1 MKAKEIINWVVYF
14 VCLLAVVFVINTF
27 VVQRTMVSGDS
38 MYPYLH
44 NKDQLMMDKLSY
56 RIHDPERFDIVV
68 FPVVRD
74 GKEEYYIKRVIGLP
88 GETVQIIDGYVYING
103 EKLDENYG
111 AEVMND
117 AGRAAEPITL
127 GDDEYFVLGD
137 NRNRSDD
144 SRYENVENLKREKIV
159 GRAWVRIWPLDR
171 ICVVRHR
178 CHFVW
183 HFFKYERNDQSD
195 FLDRICVHE
204 QVAKRIVN
212 VRFTAEKHSPAKI

>member
-1 MKAKEIINWVVYF
+1 MLDNKEEKKSTGRSLIGWLLYLLVIIG
-14 VCLLAVVFVINTF
+14 LAYPIVTF
-27 VVQRTMVSGDS
+27 VGQRTKVSGPS
-38 MYPYLH
+38 MQNTLH
-44 NKDQLMMDKLSY
+44 NGDNLIVDKLSY
-56 RIHDPERFDIVV
+56 RFHDPERFDIVV

-137 NRNRSDD
+137 NRNDSTD
-144 SRYENVENLKREKIV
+144 SRDPDVGVLKKSDLM
-159 GRAWVRIWPLDR
+159 GRAWLRIYPFNKFGLL
-171 ICVVRHR
+171 RH
-178 CHFVW
+178 
-183 HFFKYERNDQSD
+183 K
-195 FLDRICVHE
+195 
-204 QVAKRIVN
+204 
-212 VRFTAEKHSPAKI
+212 

>member
-1 MKAKEIINWVVYF
+1 MDEKQDQIKEIEQEEENSVETETVAEETEKKKTKLQKIRGALLELIVYVAIVVIC
-14 VCLLAVVFVINTF
+14 VMVVPRYVI
-27 VVQRTMVSGDS
+27 QRTIVDGTS
-38 MYPYLH
+38 MESTLQDED
-44 NKDQLMMDKLSY
+44 NLLVDKLSY
-56 RIHDPERFDIVV
+56 HFSDPKRFDIIV
-68 FPVVRD
+68 FYPYGRENED
-74 GKEEYYIKRVIGLP
+74 YYIKRVIGLP

-159 GRAWVRIWPLDR
+159 GRAWVRIWPFDR
-171 ICVVRHR
+171 ICVVRH
-178 CHFVW
+178 
-183 HFFKYERNDQSD
+183 Q
-195 FLDRICVHE
+195 
-204 QVAKRIVN
+204 
-212 VRFTAEKHSPAKI
+212 

>member
-1 MKAKEIINWVVYF
+1 
-14 VCLLAVVFVINTF
+14 
-27 VVQRTMVSGDS
+27 

-111 AEVMND
+111 EEVMND

-178 CHFVW
+178 
-183 HFFKYERNDQSD
+183 
-195 FLDRICVHE
+195 
-204 QVAKRIVN
+204 
-212 VRFTAEKHSPAKI
+212 

>member
-1 MKAKEIINWVVYF
+1 MLGDNRNASEDSRFPDVGNVRRKEIIGRAGYASGHLNGRDLCRKGVFDESKEIINWVVYF

-56 RIHDPERFDIVV
+56 RFHDPERFDIVV

-88 GETVQIIDGYVYING
+88 GETVQILDGYVYING

-171 ICVVRHR
+171 ICVVRH
-178 CHFVW
+178 
-183 HFFKYERNDQSD
+183 Q
-195 FLDRICVHE
+195 
-204 QVAKRIVN
+204 
-212 VRFTAEKHSPAKI
+212 